1 MRLDSRSSPL
11 VTNSRTNV
19 MLSRKRYSA
28 VEVVTAMIGVHM
40 EGRFNAK
47 SESTQTGE
55 RRKRFK
61 EER

>member
-1 MRLDSRSSPL
+1 
-11 VTNSRTNV
+11 
-19 MLSRKRYSA
+19 
-28 VEVVTAMIGVHM
+28 MIGVHM